1 MEYGNKIF
9 EIYNKPFKYRNSS
22 STNYNKVRASG
33 IEPNTKFVVNK
44 TANINCAVYPRH
56 GSIEKVFYWG
66 DRKSLKRLLKN
77 VVGILRGNTYDY
89 YNSQNFYIL
98 HY

>member
-44 TANINCAVYPRH
+44 TSNVNCAVYPRH

-66 DRKSLKRLLKN
+66 DRKLTQATAEKRCGYFK
-77 VVGILRGNTYDY
+77 G
-89 YNSQNFYIL
+89 
-98 HY
+98 